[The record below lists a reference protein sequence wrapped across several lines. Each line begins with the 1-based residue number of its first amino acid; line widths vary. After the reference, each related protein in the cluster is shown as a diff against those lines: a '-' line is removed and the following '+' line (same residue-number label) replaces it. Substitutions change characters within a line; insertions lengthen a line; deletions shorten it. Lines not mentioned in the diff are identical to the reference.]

1 MRMLTSGLIGLVLL
15 AAVTADEKV
24 VYKVTADQIAKE
36 FKEDAAAAKKKYG
49 AKPLPEIQ
57 ITGTA
62 TLIIGP
68 ANDREI
74 LVENSSKIP
83 IRMKV
88 DKGPAKFPAKF
99 TATAT
104 YKGFFDMA
112 KELSLT
118 SSKISYK

>member
-1 MRMLTSGLIGLVLL
+1 MRMLTSGLIGLALL
-15 AAVTADEKV
+15 AAVTAEEKV

-104 YKGFFDMA
+104 Y
-112 KELSLT
+112 
-118 SSKISYK
+118 